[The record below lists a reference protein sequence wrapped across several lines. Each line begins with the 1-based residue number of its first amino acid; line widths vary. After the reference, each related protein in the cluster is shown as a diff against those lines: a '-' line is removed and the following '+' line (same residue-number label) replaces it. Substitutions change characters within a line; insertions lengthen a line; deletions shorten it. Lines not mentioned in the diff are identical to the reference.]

1 LDIDL
6 QQACIVHKILKVKR
20 AQLLKNYKGEYFMD
34 NEIIVALVAMAGT
47 IIGSF
52 GGIVTSSKLTSFRLE
67 KLEQKV
73 DKHNSFAERIPV
85 VEEKIRTL
93 DHRIEDIEKGGIIFD
108 EC

>member
-1 LDIDL
+1 MNRD
-6 QQACIVHKILKVKR
+6 
-20 AQLLKNYKGEYFMD
+20 
-34 NEIIVALVAMAGT
+34 IIVALVSMVGT

-85 VEEKIRTL
+85 VEEKIKVL
-93 DHRIEDIEKGGIIFD
+93 NHRVEDLERRN
-108 EC
+108 ENEN